1 MNKLYPKI
9 WTPLKANFSVFKIF
23 LNPIYFRP
31 KIFFWLFFSSQTFF
45 TLIVFE
51 PTFFFWIQN
60 SFGLNVFF
68 GPYFFFGPKIFQ
80 PKSLLLYP
88 TFFWLKNFC
97 WTKNFF
103 WPDIFFDPTFFL
115 PKSLDQNFFITKIS
129 FTKILLWHQ
138 IFWTQLKKF
147 WSEKILDPKK
157 CWVQKILGLK
167 KFGSKRI

>member
-1 MNKLYPKI
+1 MDSPSRL
-9 WTPLKANFSVFKIF
+9 IF
-23 LNPIYFRP
+23 LFSKFFWTQFILDR

-115 PKSLDQNFFITKIS
+115 PKSLDQNFFMTKIS

-157 CWVQKILGLK
+157 MLGPK
-167 KFGSKRI
+167 NFGSEKIWV